1 MEDELELVRAWG
13 QAPYSGRSQIQ
24 FKPINEEGD
33 AEIAR
38 IATPDKEAIL
48 RATPA
53 PTQKELWDYLR
64 TRGAAADDEA
74 VAPYRYLNAMLNLF
88 FFVNEKRLNTPGVV
102 AVLANGEYE
111 PRYAE
116 RNHAIF
122 VREHND
128 IIYIFDPN
136 NSVSKPPVNYDSRY
150 FRAVGGI
157 AQSHPLTARTSSF
170 NNAYGQGVCN
180 AVSHAMSRLWQV
192 LLHHATSVAVPR
204 RFGEPRPAKDTQKT
218 LTDRTFQRVFS
229 EFVQIVVHPAI
240 TTKILLRIAFGTP
253 DQFRE
258 IAEWRAKVPSMRSA
272 VATLRGLM
280 AQYDESRL
288 ATVEGAGAGAGA
300 GGAGAAGAVGGR
312 KRLYTELEDGTLL
325 VEDD

>member
-1 MEDELELVRAWG
+1 MEDELELVKAWG
-13 QAPYSGRSQIQ
+13 QAPYSGRTQIQ

-38 IATPDKEAIL
+38 IATPDVEAVL

-53 PTQKELWDYLR
+53 PTQKELWAYLR
-64 TRGAAADDEA
+64 RRGAGADDEA
-74 VAPYRYLNAMLNLF
+74 VAPYRYLNAMLNKF
-88 FFVNEKRLNTPGVV
+88 FLDNKTTLNTPGVV
-102 AVLANGEYE
+102 AVLSNGEYE
-111 PRYAE
+111 SIYAE

-136 NSVSKPPVNYDSRY
+136 DSAVKTTVNYDPRY
-150 FRAVGGI
+150 FRAEGGI
-157 AQSHPLTARTSSF
+157 AQSHPLTARALSF
-170 NNAYGQGVCN
+170 NNGYGYGVCN

-204 RFGEPRPAKDTQKT
+204 RLGEPRPAKDTQKT

-253 DQFRE
+253 DQFKE
-258 IAEWRAKVPSMRSA
+258 IAKGRAKLPNMRSA
-272 VATLRGLM
+272 VETLRRLM
-280 AQYDESRL
+280 AQYDESKL
-288 ATVEGAGAGAGA
+288 AAAEGAGAGAGAGA
-300 GGAGAAGAVGGR
+300 GGAGAGR